1 MSEKKDLREELS
13 QSVHKVWLAGLGA
26 LSTAG
31 EEGTKLFKNLV
42 EKGEAYE
49 KRSRERLDDV
59 ASEVKAKVEGAAD
72 KAKDS
77 AESTWDK
84 VESRAESTWDKVEST
99 WDKVESKVDQSVSD
113 ALGRFGVPSRDE
125 IATLTKRVEE
135 LTAVVEKLKKPAAK
149 KPAAKKPAAKKPA
162 AKATA

>member
-1 MSEKKDLREELS
+1 MSEKKDLREELG

-31 EEGTKLFKNLV
+31 EEGSKLFKNLV

-49 KRSRERLDDV
+49 KRSRDRLDDV
-59 ASEVKAKVEGAAD
+59 TSEVKAKVEEAADRAKEAAD
-72 KAKDS
+72 KAKGS

-84 VESRAESTWDKVEST
+84 VESKAESTWDKVEST
-99 WDKVESKVDQSVSD
+99 WDKVEHKVDESVSD

-135 LTAVVEKLKKPAAK
+135 LTTVVEKLKKPAAK
-149 KPAAKKPAAKKPA
+149 ASA
-162 AKATA
+162 

>member
-1 MSEKKDLREELS
+1 MSEKKDLRDELG

-31 EEGTKLFKNLV
+31 EEGSKLFKSLV

-49 KRSRERLDDV
+49 RRSRERMD
-59 ASEVKAKVEGAAD
+59 EVKATVEKATD

-84 VESRAESTWDKVEST
+84 AKGSAESTWDKVEST
-99 WDKVESKVDQSVSD
+99 WDKVEQRVDQSVSD

-135 LTAVVEKLKKPAAK
+135 LTAVVENLKKPAAK

-162 AKATA
+162 TKASA